1 MRLRARHGISA
12 VALLVGS
19 VLAGSVP
26 SDAVIASAPY
36 CGIVWGSLPKEA
48 GGLSG
53 APVVATRT
61 GQHPCY
67 DRVVFELGDPGIGNG
82 YRVRYAAEVPTE
94 GEGRPLVIAGGAF
107 LRVSL
112 LHPAYDVDTGASTY
126 TCCPTDVAGYRT
138 LRDLVFG
145 GTYEGYTTFRIG
157 VRARLPFRVFVL
169 SGPGTHS
176 RIVIDI
182 AHRW

>member
-1 MRLRARHGISA
+1 MRMRARHGISA
-12 VALLVGS
+12 VALLVCS

-26 SDAVIASAPY
+26 SGAGIAPAPY
-36 CGIVWGSLPKEA
+36 CGIAWGSLLKEA

-53 APVVATRT
+53 APVVAART

-67 DRVVFELGDPGIGNG
+67 DRVVFELGDLGNG

-107 LRVSL
+107 LRVTL
-112 LHPAYDVDTGASTY
+112 LDPAYDVDTGASTY
-126 TCCPTDVAGYRT
+126 TCCPTDVAGYLT

-145 GTYEGYTTFRIG
+145 GTFEGYTTFGIG